1 MAYRKLIVEPVYFIP
16 VQLDWALRRRSC
28 RLGAERYPWGNDIFT
43 QFLDRTARR
52 STAGSAAVN
61 LATTINLAGSCL
73 APNISGSW
81 GNVEGSSS
89 NCVQGF
95 DPGETYDCRAKQN
108 WTVQWLNKLGYTFG
122 TDHRLLAYVTGGVAA
137 SGLSIDKK
145 YVGVAFGEN
154 ATEFGSTTF
163 VGGVLGGGFQYAFTN
178 SLSLGVEYLHAEYA
192 DSNFTTTISSPS
204 CGGCGLPTHLTA
216 TEQFSTDTVR
226 AVLNYKFGEPP
237 EAVPLK

>member
-1 MAYRKLIVEPVYFIP
+1 MRVPIAISFALFAFVSAARADGIPETYSQPVYFTPFSWTGLYVGVHAGWEQKDIH
-16 VQLDWALRRRSC
+16 
-28 RLGAERYPWGNDIFT
+28 GGNDIFT
-43 QFLDRTARR
+43 GFLPDSQTIDGWIGGGQFGYNHQFGRVVLGTE
-52 STAGSAAVN
+52 
-61 LATTINLAGSCL
+61 L
-73 APNISGSW
+73 SGSW

-95 DPGETYDCRAKQN
+95 DPGETFDCRAKQN

-154 ATEFGSTTF
+154 ATEFGSATF

-192 DSNFTTTISSPS
+192 IRMLPQPS
-204 CGGCGLPTHLTA
+204 RHRR
-216 TEQFSTDTVR
+216 V
-226 AVLNYKFGEPP
+226 
-237 EAVPLK
+237 EAADFLLI